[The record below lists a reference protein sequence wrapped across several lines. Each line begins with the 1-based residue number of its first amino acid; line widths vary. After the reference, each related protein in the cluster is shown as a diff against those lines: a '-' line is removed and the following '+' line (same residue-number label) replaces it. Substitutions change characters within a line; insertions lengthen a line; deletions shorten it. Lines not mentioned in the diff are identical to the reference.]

1 MIEKQTFKIG
11 QNSSVEIP
19 GLFRFC
25 FDIFD
30 MGDKEFICEH
40 DIFQL
45 LDLDL
50 TLKGFSGE
58 QGQISEKYCDNEE
71 VRI

>member
-58 QGQISEKYCDNEE
+58 
-71 VRI
+71 

>member
-1 MIEKQTFKIG
+1 MLWTILIEKQTFKIG

-58 QGQISEKYCDNEE
+58 
-71 VRI
+71 